1 MALLTFGEGYHNYH
15 HEFQHDYRNGV
26 KPWQFDPTK
35 WIIWTLN
42 KCGLASNLRQVS
54 AQAIFLAELR
64 ETQRSLE
71 IKVSSATTSVEDH
84 SILVAI
90 STRLTALS
98 EAWDHYQSKQIEVS
112 RETLA
117 HLREELRSLIS
128 QIRSLDIEAL
138 AAAA

>member
-1 MALLTFGEGYHNYH
+1 MALVTFGEGYHNYH

-35 WIIWTLN
+35 WIIWLLN
-42 KCGLASNLRQVS
+42 KLGLASNLRQVS

-71 IKVSSATTSVEDH
+71 AKVSSSATSVEDH
-84 SILVAI
+84 SIILGI
-90 STRLTALS
+90 RTRLAALS

-128 QIRSLDIEAL
+128 QIRSLDL
-138 AAAA
+138 DTVAAAA